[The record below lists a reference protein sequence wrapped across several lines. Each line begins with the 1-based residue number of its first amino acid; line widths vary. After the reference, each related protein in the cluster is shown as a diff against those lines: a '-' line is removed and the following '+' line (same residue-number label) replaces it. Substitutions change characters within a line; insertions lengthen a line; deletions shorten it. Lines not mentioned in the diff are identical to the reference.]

1 MLLHSMLIFHTYF
14 TISLHY
20 GKQKPPVFPP
30 GEALTE
36 APGAEKEQDKK
47 NPTSAA

>member
-1 MLLHSMLIFHTYF
+1 MLLHSMLIFHTDRR
-14 TISLHY
+14 LHY